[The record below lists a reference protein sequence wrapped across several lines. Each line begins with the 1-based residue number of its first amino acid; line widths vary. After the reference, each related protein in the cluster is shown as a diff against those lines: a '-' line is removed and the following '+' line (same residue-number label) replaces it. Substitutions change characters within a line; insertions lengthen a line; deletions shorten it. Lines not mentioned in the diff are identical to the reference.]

1 MNPSELPRHQ
11 RLAWSVEHV
20 AHPLFLTGALG
31 LWWAM
36 GRSEAAAL
44 VALVVA
50 LLTMDALER
59 RIPAV
64 PQWRQQGGEK
74 ARLAGV
80 YAAFLVLHGVV
91 VAGYQALLRPG
102 LLEFGAS
109 AGLSNW
115 LTRWPI
121 LVQVLVLYFASDF
134 IYYWIHRGIHR
145 WSWLWRASGH
155 GFHHAFHNL
164 HAINVGATHPL
175 EVFLLALPMV
185 LLAAVLA
192 APAEAVAGAA
202 VLIVVNA
209 TLAHANIRM
218 STPLFSWLFT
228 SSNEHRRHHSAI
240 FEESNTNYACNAI
253 LWDHLFGTYSSGP
266 VRETGIGPREPE
278 LSEMLMLPFREPR
291 DVDTIAT
298 RAKVLRKG

>member
-1 MNPSELPRHQ
+1 
-11 RLAWSVEHV
+11 VDYV

-36 GRSEAAAL
+36 GRGEGAAL

-50 LLTMDALER
+50 LLTMGALER

-64 PQWRQQGGEK
+64 PQWRQRSGEK
-74 ARLAGV
+74 VRLAGV

-91 VAGYQALLRPG
+91 VAGYQG
-102 LLEFGAS
+102 LLQPALFEFGAS
-109 AGLSNW
+109 TGLSTW

-134 IYYWIHRGIHR
+134 IYYWIHRGIHH

-164 HAINVGATHPL
+164 HAINVGATHPF

-185 LLAAVLA
+185 SLAAVFA
-192 APAEAVAGAA
+192 ATAEAVAGAA

-209 TLAHANIRM
+209 TLAHANLRM
-218 STPLFSWLFT
+218 GTPLFSWLFT
-228 SSNEHRRHHSAI
+228 SSNEHRRHHSVV

-253 LWDHLFGTYSSGP
+253 LWDHLFGTHSSGP

-291 DVDTIAT
+291 DVDTVAT
-298 RAKVLRKG
+298 RAQVPRKG